1 MAKKAKT
8 QSAAFDLAAF
18 LAGVEDAR
26 RAEADHLVAIF
37 ASETGFAPRMWG
49 PMVGFGRYDYV
60 YDSGHAGQS
69 LVVGF
74 APRKAELSLYGLTVG
89 ATAGAL
95 LARLGPHRLG
105 KGSLYLRRLA
115 AVDETVLRALIRAG
129 VDDTRARWPVHPA

>member
-26 RAEADHLVAIF
+26 RAEAERLVAIF
-37 ASETGFAPRMWG
+37 AEETGFAPRMWG

-105 KGSLYLRRLA
+105 KGCLYLRRLA

-129 VDDTRARWPVHPA
+129 LADTRARWPVHPA